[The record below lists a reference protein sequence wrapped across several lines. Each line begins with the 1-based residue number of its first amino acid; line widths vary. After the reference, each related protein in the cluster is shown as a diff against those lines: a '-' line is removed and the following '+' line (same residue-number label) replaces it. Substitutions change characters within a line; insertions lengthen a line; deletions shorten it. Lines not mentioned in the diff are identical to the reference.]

1 MPHDGTRQPRV
12 SRRAWSAVAWRLI
25 VLITL
30 AGLTTACMSIAGGAP
45 RSGKTGEGGTLRIAM
60 SAGNIPFPATPPDQ
74 GYEGYRFVGN
84 NIYDGLTKYNLDQ
97 NAAIPTPQPALATS
111 WTVSPDK
118 LTWTFNLRQGVTFH
132 DGTPFNADAVIFQLN
147 REDDPHFK
155 YYDTLAAARLATYLI
170 FFESWKKIDDHTVSI
185 TTTQPYAWLLYDLA
199 HIYFPSPTVVQT
211 YGNANYNQHAAGT
224 GPFVMT
230 KYIDSQVM
238 ELTAND
244 HYWGGRPKLDK
255 IVLYP
260 QPVAASRVAMLQSN
274 GVDWAEVPSPD
285 AINQLK
291 SQGYQIF
298 MGEYPHGI
306 MPRFNHFRAPF
317 KGNVKLRQALNFA
330 LNRQGITALVN
341 NVGYPAKQYVYPGHP
356 NYDPAFPGYTYDPA
370 KAKQLLAEAGYQPGQ
385 LHLKFAYP
393 TGGSGNM
400 FPDPMMQQLQ
410 ADFKAIGVDVELMP
424 MEWSTILSIGLTG
437 LDKPEWSNIDILWSS
452 PAAGQEPD
460 GYMLNL
466 LCRRPGGQ
474 PNATGMCNPD
484 VDKNYFAASREFD
497 PVKSNADLQKMMD
510 AALTDADFLFW
521 MHDLNLRAMS
531 PDVHGYVQPKSW
543 WVDFSK
549 IWVGEQCC
557 ASQSSG

>member
-1 MPHDGTRQPRV
+1 MGVASGGV
-12 SRRAWSAVAWRLI
+12 S
-25 VLITL
+25 
-30 AGLTTACMSIAGGAP
+30 AGKNGA
-45 RSGKTGEGGTLRIAM
+45 GGTLRIAM
-60 SAGNIPFPATPPDQ
+60 SAANIPFPATPPDQ

-97 NAAIPTPQPALATS
+97 ADTIPTPQPALATS
-111 WTVSPDK
+111 WALSPDQ

-147 REDDPHFK
+147 REKVTSFP
-155 YYDTLAAARLATYLI
+155 YYDKLAAPRLANYLL
-170 FFESWKKIDDHTVSI
+170 FFKSWQKVDDHTVSI
-185 TTTQPYAWLLYDLA
+185 TTTQPYAWVLYDLT
-199 HIYFPSPTVVQT
+199 HIYFPSPSVVQK
-211 YGNANYNQHAAGT
+211 YGNNNYNLHAVGT
-224 GPFVMT
+224 GPFVMA

-260 QPVAASRVAMLQSN
+260 QPVAASRLSMLQSD

-285 AINQLK
+285 ALNQLK
-291 SQGYQIF
+291 SQGYQTF

-306 MPRFNHFRAPF
+306 MPRFNMFRAPF
-317 KGNVKLRQALNFA
+317 KDNPKLRQALNYA
-330 LNRQGITALVN
+330 LNRQGAAALVN

-356 NYDPAFPGYTYDPA
+356 DYDPNFPGYDYDPQ

-385 LHLKFAYP
+385 LHLRFAYP

-410 ADFKAIGVDVELMP
+410 SDFKAIGVDVRLMP

-460 GYMLNL
+460 GFLLNF
-466 LCRRPGGQ
+466 LCKRPGGQ
-474 PNATGMCNPD
+474 PNAAGMCNPA
-484 VDKNYFAASREFD
+484 VDANYLAASQQFD
-497 PVKSNADLQKMMD
+497 PAQSNAYLQKMMD
-510 AALTDADFLFW
+510 AALTDADYLFW
-521 MHDLNLRAMS
+521 MHDLNLRVMS
-531 PDVHGYVQPKSW
+531 PKVHGFVQPKSW
-543 WVDFSK
+543 WVDFTK
-549 IWVGEQCC
+549 MWVG
-557 ASQSSG
+557 